1 MQNGGSAFGVSYGVR
16 FWCTFEACSKH
27 GFSDILFVSAV
38 HLFTPK
44 SIPLNPGQPCYN
56 LLISYRAR
64 AAASISAS
72 VLKEEKLKR
81 TIPCFSV

>member
-1 MQNGGSAFGVSYGVR
+1 M
-16 FWCTFEACSKH
+16 CSVCLADTVLVYIQSVFKTW
-27 GFSDILFVSAV
+27 FSDILFVSAV

-44 SIPLNPGQPCYN
+44 PIPLNPGQPCYN